1 MELTRQAD
9 YAIRCVLEVARPG
22 RLAAAEIATRQ
33 GLSPSF
39 VGKIVGSLAR
49 AGILETRRGAS
60 GGVQLGRP
68 PRDIS
73 ILEVVEAVQGPIRL
87 NRCVRVP
94 PACSLVETC
103 PVSPVVRQAQQAL
116 VDAFSV
122 TFDAILAQDQRL
134 RSPLTAAG
142 TTAAPAMTGS
152 PVRDCPPIAI
162 AGEVDGS
169 SGPSDRS

>member
-9 YAIRCVLEVARPG
+9 YAIRCVLEVARHE

-60 GGVQLGRP
+60 GGVSLGRP
-68 PRDIS
+68 PQDIS

-116 VDAFSV
+116 ADAFSV
-122 TFDAILAQDQRL
+122 TFDAILDQDQRR
-134 RSPLTAAG
+134 RSPLTAAE
-142 TTAAPAMTGS
+142 TTAARTS
-152 PVRDCPPIAI
+152 DDSSVRDGHPVAV
-162 AGEVDGS
+162 AGGVDGS
-169 SGPSDRS
+169 SGASGRP